1 MSELLNVYA
10 DMAFQAHG
18 VTGMAR
24 DAALQAGAA
33 VEIEATSLVEYRS
46 AGNLLIIGGAGAAL
60 SAAQQLADCGLQ
72 RTVVITDDISAAA
85 KPALNEAA
93 AQAKADPTVAIVY
106 GQVDKLTGHLGHYA
120 ATLRTPQGES
130 LNLAELSGGQYP
142 FFDLVLDLQ
151 VQPLL
156 DFEMPPFGYY
166 PAGGDAARLER
177 ALAQI
182 PEMTGEFEKPKYF
195 NYSPD
200 ICAHGDSGLSG
211 CTRCLQ
217 ACPAGAISS
226 AGDRIEVD
234 PFLCQGGGSCT
245 AACPTGAIVYAYPGP
260 KDQIARI
267 RTMLQTYRAVGGE
280 HPVLLFH
287 DNGGGVE
294 RLRESVAELPE
305 RVIPVRV
312 EELGAVGMD
321 IWLSAL
327 AYGASDVVLLDTE
340 SVPAATRRE
349 LDAQLSYAR
358 ALLTAMGY
366 DSSRLHRLDVSEG
379 RAADWLAAR
388 PLVEPVPAAGFDT
401 FNEKRGTLRLA
412 LDHLYEQA
420 QTPVQETS
428 LPAGAPF
435 GQVLVEQSK
444 CTLCMSC
451 VQVCPTKALRDG
463 EDKPQLNFTEDLC
476 VQCGLC
482 ETACPE
488 DAIGLEARYLFD
500 WEQRRRPR
508 VVNEEEPFCCLSC
521 GKAFATASV
530 IGRMTERLKGHSM
543 FQSEAALRRLQ
554 LCGDC
559 RVMDSL
565 QDELVEPSRPKVYGQ

>member
-10 DMAFQAHG
+10 DMAFQTHG

-33 VEIEATSLVEYRS
+33 VEVEATSLVEYRS
-46 AGNLLIIGGAGAAL
+46 AGNLLIIGSAEVAL
-60 SAAQQLADCGLQ
+60 LAAQQLAGSGLQ
-72 RTVVITDDISAAA
+72 RTVVITDDVAAGAAPVLSEAAA
-85 KPALNEAA
+85 K
-93 AQAKADPTVAIVY
+93 AKDDATVVILY

-120 ATLRTPQGES
+120 ATLHTPKGEA
-130 LNLAELSGGQYP
+130 LNLAELAGTQYP

-151 VQPLL
+151 PQPLL
-156 DFEMPPFGYY
+156 GYELPPFGYY
-166 PAGGDAARLER
+166 PAGTDAARLER
-177 ALAQI
+177 AIAQI

-195 NYSPD
+195 NYNPD

-226 AGDRIEVD
+226 AGDHITVD
-234 PFLCQGGGSCT
+234 PYLCQGGGSCT
-245 AACPTGAIVYAYPGP
+245 AACPTGAIIYAYPGP

-267 RTMLQTYRAVGGE
+267 RAMLQTFRAVGGE
-280 HPVLLFH
+280 SPILLFH
-287 DNGGGVE
+287 DNGSGVE
-294 RLRESVAELPE
+294 RLRESVADLPE
-305 RVIPVRV
+305 RVLPVRV
-312 EELGAVGMD
+312 EEIGAVGMD
-321 IWLSAL
+321 MWLSAL

-340 SVPAATRRE
+340 EVPASTRRE
-349 LDAQLSYAR
+349 LDDQLSYAR
-358 ALLTAMGY
+358 ALLEAMGY
-366 DSSRLHRLDVSEG
+366 EPGRLHRLAVSEG

-388 PLVEPVPAAGFDT
+388 PVVEPVPAASFDT
-401 FNEKRGTLRLA
+401 FNEKRGTMRLA
-412 LDHLYEQA
+412 LDHLREYA
-420 QTPVQETS
+420 KISVQETS
-428 LPAGAPF
+428 LPSGAPF

-451 VQVCPTKALRDG
+451 VQVCPTKALLDG
-463 EDKPQLNFTEDLC
+463 VDKPQLNFTEDLC

-508 VVNEEEPFCCLSC
+508 VLNEEEPFCCLSC

-530 IGRMTERLKGHSM
+530 IGRMTERLKGHVM
-543 FQSEAALRRLQ
+543 FQDEAALRRLQ
-554 LCGDC
+554 MCGDC
-559 RVMDSL
+559 RVLDSFK
-565 QDELVEPSRPKVYGQ
+565 EEMGETSRPKVYGK

>member
-10 DMAFQAHG
+10 DMAFQAHS

-33 VEIEATSLVEYRS
+33 VEIEATSLVDYRS
-46 AGNLLIIGGAGAAL
+46 AGNLLIIGGADAAL
-60 SAAQQLADCGLQ
+60 SAAQQLADCGLK
-72 RTVVITDDISAAA
+72 RTVVITDDVAAA
-85 KPALNEAA
+85 APTLSEAA
-93 AQAKADPTVAIVY
+93 VQAKDDAEVVVLY
-106 GQVDKLTGHLGHYA
+106 GQVDNLTGHLGHYA
-120 ATLRTPQGES
+120 ATLHTPKGES
-130 LNLAELSGGQYP
+130 LNLAELSGTDYP
-142 FFDLVLDLQ
+142 YFDLVLDMQ
-151 VQPLL
+151 AESLL

-166 PAGGDAARLER
+166 PVGSDSARLER

-195 NYSPD
+195 NYNPD

-226 AGDRIEVD
+226 LGDQIEVD
-234 PFLCQGGGSCT
+234 PYLCQGGGSCT
-245 AACPTGAIVYAYPGP
+245 AACPTGAIIYAYPGP

-267 RTMLQTYRAVGGE
+267 RAMLQTYRAVGGE
-280 HPVLLFH
+280 NPILLFH

-294 RLRESVAELPE
+294 RLRESVEELPE

-312 EELGAVGMD
+312 EEIGAVGMD

-327 AYGASDVVLLDTE
+327 AYGASDVILLDHAE
-340 SVPAATRRE
+340 VPQSTRRE
-349 LDAQLSYAR
+349 LDDQLSFAR
-358 ALLTAMGY
+358 TLLESMGY
-366 DSSRLHRLDVSEG
+366 EPGRVHRLDASEG

-388 PLVEPVPAAGFDT
+388 PLAAAVPAASFDT

-412 LDHLYEQA
+412 LDHLYEYA
-420 QTPVQETS
+420 ETPVQITEM
-428 LPAGAPF
+428 PAGAPF

-444 CTLCMSC
+444 CTLCMGC
-451 VQVCPTKALRDG
+451 VQVCPTKALLDG
-463 EDKPQLNFTEDLC
+463 GEKPQLNFTEDLC

-500 WEQRRRPR
+500 WEQRRKPR
-508 VVNEEEPFCCLSC
+508 VLNEEEPFCCLSC
-521 GKAFATASV
+521 GVAFATASV
-530 IGRMTERLKGHSM
+530 IGRMTERLKGHAM
-543 FQSEAALRRLQ
+543 FQSEEALRRLQ

-559 RVMDSL
+559 RVIDSFKT
-565 QDELVEPSRPKVYGQ
+565 EVGETSRPKVFGK